1 VPAGLFHVMS
11 AAHFFLLILAG
22 IGAGLTGSVAGL
34 ASIVSY
40 PALLALGLSPL
51 AANVTNTIGLLSNGP
66 GSAAGG
72 RDELRGHGRRVA
84 ALSVWSAVGGAIG
97 AGLLLW
103 GSSGTFEQVVP
114 WLIASGS
121 LLLLVRDPLRR
132 WLDRRQLVE
141 SQAAATGKPSWSR
154 RLPVLLVGIYGGYFG
169 AGAGIIMLAV
179 LSLETLEPLPV
190 TNQIKNLTMTAANL
204 VAAVIFAF
212 ESPVDWPAAAAIAIG
227 VLLGSWC
234 GPAVVR
240 VVPDR
245 PLRSAI
251 AVAGVGLAVALFVG
265 WSAS

>member
-1 VPAGLFHVMS
+1 MS
-11 AAHFFLLILAG
+11 FAHFFLLVLAG
-22 IGAGLTGSVAGL
+22 VGAGITGSVAGL
-34 ASIVSY
+34 ASLVSY

-51 AANVTNTIGLLSNGP
+51 AANVTNTLGLLTNGP
-66 GSAAGG
+66 GSAAGA
-72 RDELRGHGRRVA
+72 RDELRGHGRRLLG
-84 ALSVWSAVGGAIG
+84 LSAWSAVGGGLG

-103 GSSGTFEQVVP
+103 GSSATFKHVVP
-114 WLIASGS
+114 WLIALGS
-121 LLLLVRDPLRR
+121 VLLLVRDPLRR

-141 SQAAATGKPSWSR
+141 SAVAATRKPSWGR

-190 TNQIKNLTMTAANL
+190 TNAIKNLTMTAANL

-212 ESPVDWPAAAAIAIG
+212 ASPVDWPAAAAIAIG

-245 PLRSAI
+245 PLRIVI
-251 AVAGVGLAVALFVG
+251 AVAGIGLALALFVG
-265 WSAS
+265 WSGG